1 MEHKSFILQELIDY
15 TRKNPYDYT
24 YIGIG
29 TAPGT
34 IPLNIKNDQ
43 IIPVF
48 VDDIIRDTFKSIRIM
63 HFDPKFDNSIEYL
76 NVYFDEKGYVYNNG
90 YGMHVWKSKDNRIEI
105 IINSI
110 EIYHE
115 DGFLESMVHNSTL
128 SNKTK
133 LVVQEF
139 TGRELSE
146 LHKKFY
152 SFAYDKVTYK
162 KNVLF
167 DITNGMNCG
176 CGTDMTK
183 FKPFYDEE
191 DNFYNILL
199 YTSAE
204 LIEVIGKIPKIDE
217 YIRNYYLKHYRR
229 VIEEIH
235 PDYRRRVQGL
245 PLRGYENK
253 YSLNAPIETIIG
265 VFRSEIYK
273 IINIFKIL
281 GMVNKEKEE
290 KIEHLFTH
298 YLDYDMYKWY
308 EIAVNLFK
316 F

>member
-1 MEHKSFILQELIDY
+1 MEYKNFILHELLDY
-15 TRKNPYDYT
+15 AHKNPYDYT

-29 TAPGT
+29 TSPST
-34 IPLNIKNDQ
+34 TPLNIKNDQ
-43 IIPVF
+43 LIPVF
-48 VDDIIRDTFKSIRIM
+48 VEDIIRDTFKSIRIM
-63 HFDPKFDNSIEYL
+63 HFDPKFDITIEYL

-110 EIYHE
+110 EIHNN
-115 DGFLESMVHNSTL
+115 DAFLETMANYTT
-128 SNKTK
+128 SNKKK

-139 TGRELSE
+139 TGGELAE

-152 SFAYDKVTYK
+152 SYTYDKVSYK

-167 DITNGMNCG
+167 DITYGMNCG
-176 CGTDMTK
+176 CGTDLSLY
-183 FKPFYDEE
+183 KPFYDEE
-191 DNFYNILL
+191 GNFYNILL
-199 YTSAE
+199 YTPAE
-204 LIEVIGKIPKIDE
+204 LITVLGKIPKIDE
-217 YIRNYYLKHYRR
+217 YIRNYYIRHYRN

-245 PLRGYENK
+245 PLKGYQNK
-253 YSLNAPIETIIG
+253 YSLDAPIETIIS

-273 IINIFKIL
+273 IIDIFKIL
-281 GMVNKEKEE
+281 GMVSKEKET
-290 KIEHLFTH
+290 KLEHLFIH

-308 EIAVNLFK
+308 EIAVKLFK